1 MERVYKNYNINV
13 SVWLNDDGWFIN
25 VFIYYREDTTNILV
39 TFAVNENVTTYDE
52 AIEAGL
58 NAAQRWIDRITE
70 P

>member
-1 MERVYKNYNINV
+1 MERVYKNYNIDV

-25 VFIYYREDTTNILV
+25 VFIYYREDNTNILV

-58 NAAQRWIDRITE
+58 NAARRWIDRTTE

>member
-1 MERVYKNYNINV
+1 MERVYNNYNIDV

-58 NAAQRWIDRITE
+58 NAARRWIDRTTE

>member
-1 MERVYKNYNINV
+1 MERVYKNYNIDV

-52 AIEAGL
+52 AIEAGFT
-58 NAAQRWIDRITE
+58 AARRWIDRTAE

>member
-1 MERVYKNYNINV
+1 MFRFGYYY
-13 SVWLNDDGWFIN
+13 DGFIN

-58 NAAQRWIDRITE
+58 NAALRWIDRITE